1 LSLETIARRYAT
13 ALADV
18 VIERGE
24 TQAVQ
29 NELLEWGSMISSN
42 ALLREA
48 FSNPTVP
55 YEQKQNVL
63 RELITR
69 TRVLPTTARF
79 LQLLLSNQRLSEI
92 VEVNKRLAL
101 ILDQRAGVVAAEVT
115 TARPIPPAS
124 IQALEGKLAN
134 ITGKSVRLTFAT
146 DQELIG
152 GMIVRVG
159 STVYDGSVRNQLYQ
173 VERQLAGS

>member
-18 VIERGE
+18 LIDRGE

-29 NELLEWGSMISSN
+29 KELLEWGSMISSN
-42 ALLREA
+42 SSLREA

-55 YEQKQNVL
+55 HEQKQNL
-63 RELITR
+63 LNQLIER
-69 TRVLPTTARF
+69 TRVLPTTASF
-79 LQLLLSNQRLSEI
+79 LRVLLRNQRLSEI
-92 VEVNKRLAL
+92 GEVNKRLAL

-115 TARPIPPAS
+115 TAQPIPQAAIKKLEETLAS
-124 IQALEGKLAN
+124 V
-134 ITGKSVRLTFAT
+134 TRKSVRLTFAT

-152 GMIVRVG
+152 GIVVRVG
-159 STVYDGSVRNQLYQ
+159 STIYDGSVRNQLNQ
-173 VERQLAGS
+173 FERQLAGS

>member
-1 LSLETIARRYAT
+1 MSLETIARRYAT

-29 NELLEWGSMISSN
+29 KELLEWGSMISSN
-42 ALLREA
+42 PLLREA

-55 YEQKQNVL
+55 YEQKRRL
-63 RELITR
+63 LGELIIR
-69 TRVLPTTARF
+69 SKILPTTASF
-79 LQLLLSNQRLSEI
+79 LKVLLRNQRLGEI
-92 VEVNKRLAL
+92 GDVNKRFAL
-101 ILDQRAGVVAAEVT
+101 ILDHRAGVVAAEVT
-115 TARPIPPAS
+115 SARPIPRAS
-124 IQALEGKLAN
+124 VQALQGKLARL
-134 ITGKSVRLTFAT
+134 TGKNVRLTFVI

-152 GMIVRVG
+152 GMIVRIG
-159 STVYDGSVRNQLYQ
+159 STVYDGSVRNQLSQ